1 MNSKDEKVN
10 KFLEE
15 TAIMNPDQHD
25 MLLEMRS
32 IVFEAYPEVE
42 ERMMYGGIMF
52 SVKSEDF
59 GGVFTR
65 KKHISFEFGNGVA
78 LKDPNG
84 QLEGTG
90 QHRRH
95 LKIRNK
101 TDIKDK
107 EVAFFVKQA
116 L

>member
-1 MNSKDEKVN
+1 MNPKDEKVA

-15 TAIMNPDQHD
+15 TSLMNPEQHD
-25 MLLEMRS
+25 MLLEMRAL
-32 IVFEAYPEVE
+32 VFEAYPDVE
-42 ERMMYGGIMF
+42 EKMMYGGIMF
-52 SVKSEDF
+52 SVNSEDF
-59 GGVFTR
+59 GGLFTR

-78 LKDPNG
+78 MKDPNG
-84 QLEGTG
+84 CLEGTG

-95 LKIRNK
+95 LKIKNK
-101 TDIKDK
+101 ADIKDK